1 VSVKRIEAATL
12 PPLVALKAISNGA
25 LASDKLPSRLKVLSW
40 GNNEST
46 KGNVLL
52 DSHSASM
59 LAANQ
64 RRHGFERVALDFEH
78 NTVPGSAEYER
89 SQEPR
94 RVAAYGTPNLV
105 ANDGLYL
112 DNLEWTPAGTA
123 EAKNFADLSP
133 APGLDADGRVIF
145 LHSVALVRNGAVHDL
160 TFFSAA
166 GPNQNQNDMTP
177 EQFAAAIAPLNT
189 SLATLSAEV
198 KALKEAKPAEPVITL
213 LNADKTETRL
223 TLAEAGAKIVKFE
236 ADMAAH
242 VTSVEKKSKAEVIA
256 RFAAEGKAPL
266 GADKKALTVEQLSAL
281 PLDQL
286 TILLANTPVT
296 VPLAARQTRPT
307 ESGNTGD
314 FGQAVITLSAERKIP
329 RGDAIDA
336 VIKTQPELYAA
347 WREQGAPRF

>member
-1 VSVKRIEAATL
+1 MINGTLAQL

-25 LASDKLPSRLKVLSW
+25 LAADKLPARLKVLNW
-40 GNNEST
+40 GHNEST

-52 DSHSASM
+52 DSTSAAA

-94 RVAAYGTPNLV
+94 RVAAYGTPALV
-105 ANDGLYL
+105 PNDGLYL
-112 DNLEWTPAGTA
+112 ENLEWTPAGNA

-160 TFFSAA
+160 TFFSAT
-166 GPNQNQNDMTP
+166 GPNQNQNDMDAT
-177 EQFAAAIAPLNT
+177 QLNAALKPLTDSIAALAADLKAHKEAPVIAPVI
-189 SLATLSAEV
+189 SF
-198 KALKEAKPAEPVITL
+198 KAGDKDIT
-213 LNADKTETRL
+213 L
-223 TLAEAGAKIVKFE
+223 TLAEAGAKLVKFE

-242 VTSVEKKSKAEVIA
+242 VAGIEKKSKADVIA

-286 TILLANTPVT
+286 TILLANTPIT
-296 VPLAARQTRPT
+296 VPLAARQKQPT

-314 FGQAVITLSAERKIP
+314 FGSAVITLSAEKKITKSAAM
-329 RGDAIDA
+329 DL
-336 VIKTQPELYAA
+336 VIAEQPELYSA